1 MSKLLP
7 SLVLCMFCVGSGT
20 NALAQGRC
28 LVADPTGTPLNV
40 RTEPNGSII
49 DTLTNG
55 VLVEI
60 IRSGSSHGKAW
71 AYVGRG
77 DGKLPVGWVFREY
90 LNCDQHEQDVSFP
103 SGEEKGAVLAQNR
116 CLVAD
121 PTGTPLNVRTEP
133 NGRIVGTL
141 NNGTLVKIRDVNLS
155 YGKAWARVS
164 AGTDAPLGW
173 VFRDYLNCEQ
183 AVSKPIPGYA
193 FAYRDEPSYASPS
206 LEDCISS
213 CRAAPNC
220 SAYVFFISKKL
231 CRKMTRSDSVLEPNS
246 DAISGYNNSGTATSK
261 GRFTSYK

>member
-55 VLVEI
+55 VLVEM

-116 CLVAD
+116 CLVETEWD
-121 PTGTPLNVRTEP
+121 TP
-133 NGRIVGTL
+133 
-141 NNGTLVKIRDVNLS
+141 
-155 YGKAWARVS
+155 
-164 AGTDAPLGW
+164 
-173 VFRDYLNCEQ
+173 
-183 AVSKPIPGYA
+183 
-193 FAYRDEPSYASPS
+193 
-206 LEDCISS
+206 
-213 CRAAPNC
+213 
-220 SAYVFFISKKL
+220 
-231 CRKMTRSDSVLEPNS
+231 
-246 DAISGYNNSGTATSK
+246 
-261 GRFTSYK
+261 